1 MEYKFDVI
9 SATDKCIKW
18 IKEWFENNGS
28 NCNAIVGISGGK
40 DSTVAAALCVKALGK
55 DRVIGVMM
63 PNGEQADIEDSKFVC
78 EVLGIRN
85 YTINIA
91 SAYKS
96 IISEIEKNNIEIQP
110 QTKVNLPPRLRMSSL
125 YAVSKINQ

>member
-9 SATDKCIKW
+9 LATDKCIKW

-63 PNGEQADIEDSKFVC
+63 PNGEQADIEYS
-78 EVLGIRN
+78 
-85 YTINIA
+85 
-91 SAYKS
+91 
-96 IISEIEKNNIEIQP
+96 
-110 QTKVNLPPRLRMSSL
+110 
-125 YAVSKINQ
+125 